1 MNSVLKSEVKSPL
14 REVRVRVAACFT
26 LIMLSSDTLNP
37 VKLVCEIIGLPT
49 YVATVLFTIAFVFI
63 ISANAQDL
71 MYFSVKVFFHSIMS
85 IFFSSMEVLGRE
97 NIPPHGPIIFT
108 GNHMNQ
114 FVDGAILVV
123 TTPQQ
128 VRFLVAEKSYNKRII
143 GDFSKAVGAIPVS
156 RPQDKPSKGPGK
168 VKFEGLKVFGEGT
181 SFTKLQKGDK
191 IRPGKSPEAYKLKTV
206 LSDTEGILAE
216 LVGESSP
223 ATEME
228 AQGKWT
234 TYDILGYVDQSKMFD
249 AVQEALAKGSCLGIF
264 PEGGSH
270 DRTDLLPLKAGVA
283 AIALGVSEKY
293 GINVPIVPV
302 GLNYFRGH
310 RFRGRCVI
318 EFGAPVNITNEVMD
332 LYSSSRQSAYQ
343 ALLHEVEDG
352 MRSVIVTAK
361 DYNELKIIH
370 TIRRLYQRSSLS
382 TTTKEKQDLAR
393 RFSAAAKIMHE
404 KFGDKFPE
412 DIQELIAK
420 VDEYQTTLDKWGLKD
435 YQLQS
440 DAFVAMPFTQ
450 MLYTFLHGASVILL
464 ASLPSIVLNA
474 PVGFAANYW
483 AYREAKKDLEAS
495 RVKIQAK
502 DVLLSKKIMFS
513 IVAVPLLWVT
523 YAVLLLLFTKWR
535 TKTVVVLLLCFPI
548 FSYMGVMAVEASMND
563 LKDLRPAFLR
573 LLPNFREIAPE
584 LPKKRAE
591 LVEEV
596 RRLVKKYGPEL
607 GAVYTDPT
615 RNWEQAVKRSSTI
628 ANLGNSSNLDH
639 ASMLLNSITSL
650 DDNSEERGGPS
661 SNDNGNNGGSTNIL
675 LSGADSAQESKKT
688 N

>member
-37 VKLVCEIIGLPT
+37 VKLVCEIVGLPT
-49 YVATVLFTIAFVFI
+49 YVATVIFSIAFMFI
-63 ISANAQDL
+63 VSANAKEL

-97 NIPPHGPIIFT
+97 NIPQHGPIIFT

-114 FVDGAILVV
+114 FVDGAVLVV
-123 TTPQQ
+123 TTPQK
-128 VRFLVAEKSYNKRII
+128 VSFLVAEKSYNKRII

-156 RPQDKPSKGPGK
+156 RPQDQARKGPGK
-168 VKFEGLKVFGEGT
+168 IKFDGLKCIGEGT
-181 SFTKLQKGDK
+181 EFTKLKKGDK
-191 IRPGKSPEAYKLKTV
+191 IRPGKSPEAYKFKTII
-206 LSDTEGILAE
+206 SDTEGILAE
-216 LVGESSP
+216 LVGETSP
-223 ATEME
+223 AMEAE

-234 TYDILGYVDQSKMFD
+234 TYDILGYVDQSQMFD
-249 AVQEALAKGSCLGIF
+249 AVQAALAKGTCLGIF

-310 RFRGRCVI
+310 RFRGRCVV
-318 EFGAPVNITNEVMD
+318 EFGAPINITNEVME
-332 LYSSSRQSAYQ
+332 LYASSRQSAYQ

-361 DYNELKIIH
+361 DYSELKLIH

-393 RFSAAAKIMHE
+393 RFAVAAKLMRE
-404 KFGDKFPE
+404 KFNDNLPE
-412 DIQELIAK
+412 DIQQLIVK
-420 VDEYQTTLDKWGLKD
+420 VDEYQNLLDQWGLKD

-440 DAFVAMPFTQ
+440 DTFSAMSFTQ

-464 ASLPSIVLNA
+464 ASVPSIILNA

-513 IVAVPLLWVT
+513 IVAVPVLWVT
-523 YAVLLLLFTKWR
+523 YAVLLLLFTSLQV
-535 TKTVVVLLLCFPI
+535 KTVIVLLLCCPI

-573 LLPNFREIAPE
+573 LLPSFRKIAPE

-596 RRLVKKYGPEL
+596 RSLVKKYGPSL
-607 GAVYTDPT
+607 GAVYMDPS
-615 RNWEQAVKRSSTI
+615 RDWEQAAKRSSNI
-628 ANLGNSSNLDH
+628 VNLENVSNLDH
-639 ASMLLNSITSL
+639 ASLLLNSITSL
-650 DDNSEERGGPS
+650 DDTSEERTM
-661 SNDNGNNGGSTNIL
+661 STNTNENVL
-675 LSGADSAQESKKT
+675 LAGENKSSSEGKKT
-688 N
+688 D